1 MKTRL
6 DFVSNS
12 SSSSYIIDV
21 GKLTPFEAA
30 DIVAKSIGDGED
42 ERGDNWLRPLFE
54 ENVALTCVE
63 ICYHLPGQKFGNNIP
78 DGLAVSEEELDEYFD
93 ANGAIRA
100 DLDKRKVIEKLS
112 WNKTREDGDCYE
124 NEYAVY
130 NARPWGMQIDSRT
143 VKFTEWLIAAC
154 KELCGEEHVCL
165 GWSAQDA
172 DAHAK
177 NLEEVR
183 KSLAESNSVFY
194 IRTCYSGDPDCGLYV
209 ADSNEDDNGWKRLG
223 RACKKMLHASYG

>member
-21 GKLTPFEAA
+21 GKVTPFEAA
-30 DIVAKSIGDGED
+30 DIIAKSIGDGED
-42 ERGDNWLRPLFE
+42 ERGNNWLRPLLE

-63 ICYHLPGQKFGNNIP
+63 ICYHFPDWKFSNNIP
-78 DGLAVSEEELDEYFD
+78 DGLCVAEEELSEYFD
-93 ANGAIRA
+93 ENGNVRA

-112 WNKTREDGDCYE
+112 WNTDTGGE

-130 NARPWGMQIDSRT
+130 NARPWGMKIDSRT

-154 KELCGEEHVCL
+154 KEICGEEHVFL
-165 GWSAQDA
+165 GWSADAA

-177 NLEEVR
+177 NIEEV
-183 KSLAESNSVFY
+183 KASLAEGNAVFY
-194 IRTCYSGDPDCGLYV
+194 IWTCYSGDPDSGLYV
-209 ADSNEDDNGWKRLG
+209 ADSREEDNGWKRL
-223 RACKKMLHASYG
+223 RKVCKKMLHASYG

>member
-12 SSSSYIIDV
+12 SSSSYIIDI
-21 GKLTPFEAA
+21 GKVTPFEAA
-30 DIVAKSIGDGED
+30 DIIAKSIGDGED
-42 ERGDNWLRPLFE
+42 ERGNNWLRPLLE

-63 ICYHLPGQKFGNNIP
+63 ICYHFPDWKFSNNIP
-78 DGLAVSEEELDEYFD
+78 DGLCVAEEELSEYFD
-93 ANGAIRA
+93 ENGNVRA

-112 WNKTREDGDCYE
+112 WNTDTGGE

-130 NARPWGMQIDSRT
+130 NARPWGMKIDSRT

-154 KELCGEEHVCL
+154 KEICGEEHVFL
-165 GWSAQDA
+165 GWSADAA

-177 NLEEVR
+177 NIEEV
-183 KSLAESNSVFY
+183 KASLAEGNAVFY
-194 IRTCYSGDPDCGLYV
+194 IWTCYSGDPDSGLYV
-209 ADSNEDDNGWKRLG
+209 ADSREEDNGWKRL
-223 RACKKMLHASYG
+223 RKVCKKMLHASYG